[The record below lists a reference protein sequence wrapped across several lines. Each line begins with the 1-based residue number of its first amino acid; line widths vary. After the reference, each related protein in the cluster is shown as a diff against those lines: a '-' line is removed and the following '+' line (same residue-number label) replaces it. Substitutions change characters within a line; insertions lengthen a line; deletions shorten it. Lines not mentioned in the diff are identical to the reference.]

1 MSCPRVH
8 VSGDLCHS
16 CDYGYKLEQMRD
28 KGILTVGELRRWLVG
43 LDSSVQVL
51 IGSPDGGYMNI
62 DDAILPDGDNYLA
75 LTLFASDTY
84 DGRQF

>member
-1 MSCPRVH
+1 
-8 VSGDLCHS
+8 
-16 CDYGYKLEQMRD
+16 MRD
-28 KGILTVGELRRWLVG
+28 NGILTVGELRRWLVG
-43 LDSSVQVL
+43 LDDLTQVL